1 MGKTG
6 MSSMGVVEKRAVT
19 IDVSLGA
26 FVENMSDGAGVE
38 SRGELGTGHVL
49 NAMHRPEDLFDSVEN
64 DAIAGLFAPM
74 ISGETAVVGRVP
86 VFGPNHLIEASLQ
99 FIRKRDDL
107 ITMRH
112 RQGAARQKIIL
123 KIDED

>member
-1 MGKTG
+1 

-38 SRGELGTGHVL
+38 SRGELGTGRVL
-49 NAMHRPEDLFDSVEN
+49 NAMHRPEDLFDSIEN
-64 DAIAGLFAPM
+64 DAIAGFFSWM
-74 ISGETAVVGRVP
+74 VGGKTAVIRWMP
-86 VFGPNHLIEASLQ
+86 VFCRNHQIESLLQ
-99 FIRKRDDL
+99 FICERNDL

-112 RQGAARQKIIL
+112 RQGAARHEIIL